1 MNKDVS
7 FTHKVGMTIFN
18 LKVEYLNRLIEFK
31 EIYALNSCG
40 VIILTLQTVESVIVI
55 LDEQG
60 STVAD
65 CFKMACMAS
74 YV

>member
-1 MNKDVS
+1 MSLLLGMVILNFKVKDLDGLV
-7 FTHKVGMTIFN
+7 
-18 LKVEYLNRLIEFK
+18 EFK
-31 EIYALNSCG
+31 KIYALDSCG
-40 VIILTLQTVESVIVI
+40 VIILTLQAVESVIVI